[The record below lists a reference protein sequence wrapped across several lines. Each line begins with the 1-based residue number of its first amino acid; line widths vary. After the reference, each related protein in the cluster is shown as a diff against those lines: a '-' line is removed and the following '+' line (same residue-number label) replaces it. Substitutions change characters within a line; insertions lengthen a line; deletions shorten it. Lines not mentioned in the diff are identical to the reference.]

1 MAKGTGMLALLGLGA
16 VALIA
21 SKKKKTT
28 TPVEPVIPETV
39 IPKPKPKPKPDAT
52 RPMGNPPN
60 PAGGPYDQ
68 KFWDASKG
76 GVGREGIRRHIMT
89 LGYPVDVNDFPMN
102 ELGPKGIG
110 ADIENASGTSG
121 KLGGADDQPS
131 VAVRN
136 FQRHYNAV
144 SRLGKSG
151 VVVMGVNVPSNMGG
165 LDEDG
170 LVGPFTLN
178 GIKHIFFSGMG
189 EKGAW
194 VNTFVKEAEV
204 KGFMR

>member
-1 MAKGTGMLALLGLGA
+1 MLALVGLGA
-16 VALIA
+16 VALLA
-21 SKKKKTT
+21 SKKKKKT
-28 TPVEPVIPETV
+28 TPEVVVPETV
-39 IPKPKPKPKPDAT
+39 IPKPPPKPKPDST

-68 KFWDASKG
+68 KYWDASRG
-76 GVGREGIRRHIMT
+76 GVGREGIRRHFNKY
-89 LGYPVDVNDFPMN
+89 GYPVDINDFPMN
-102 ELGPKGIG
+102 ELGPKGTG
-110 ADIENASGTSG
+110 SDIANASGSTG
-121 KLGGADDQPS
+121 KLGGADDKPS
-131 VAVRN
+131 AAVRN

-151 VVVMGVNVPSNMGG
+151 AVVTGVKVPSNMGG

-178 GIKHIFFSGMG
+178 GVKYVLDSGMG
-189 EKGAW
+189 EAGAW